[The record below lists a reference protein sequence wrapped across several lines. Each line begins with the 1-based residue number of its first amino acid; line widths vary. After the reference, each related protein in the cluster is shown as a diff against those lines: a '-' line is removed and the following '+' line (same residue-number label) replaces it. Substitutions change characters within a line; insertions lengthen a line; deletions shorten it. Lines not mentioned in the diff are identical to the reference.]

1 MLVREIMTAP
11 AVSVRPD
18 AELEEA
24 LQIMAER
31 RISALPIVDEA
42 GLVIGALSE
51 VDLVKHILE
60 PDRRAHDIPPPEDR
74 LLAATVG
81 EIMHAPITTSEGVD
95 VVDLMGALAGES
107 HQTLPVVREG
117 RLVGVVSPGD
127 VLRALWRSDDDL
139 FGDVVSAFHGYT
151 QDQWSIA
158 VRRGVVE
165 LVPLAEGLDVD
176 LALTIAHEVLG
187 VRRVHVRAQG
197 GSDS

>member
-42 GLVIGALSE
+42 GLVVGALSE
-51 VDLVKHILE
+51 VDLVKHLLE
-60 PDRRAHDIPPPEDR
+60 PDRRAHDIPPTEGRP
-74 LLAATVG
+74 LAATVG
-81 EIMHAPITTSEGVD
+81 EIMHEPVTTAENVD
-95 VVDLMGALAGES
+95 VVDLMGALAGDS
-107 HQTLPVVREG
+107 HETLPVVREG

-139 FGDVVSAFHGYT
+139 FGDVVSVFHGYN
-151 QDQWSIA
+151 QDRWGIA

-165 LVPLAEGLDVD
+165 LTPLAEGLDAD
-176 LALTIAHEVLG
+176 LALTIAYEVLG
-187 VRRVHVRAQG
+187 VRRVHVRAR
-197 GSDS
+197 D